1 MPQLALQNQIG
12 VISFVQV
19 STILKAVGTTDQL
32 RFSSRWS
39 QSPVIPKRLAAADLR
54 HFSRTFVGNRQWF
67 LLYPVA
73 WLHLDEDQY
82 QQTGSGHLIIVLP
95 HEIHTETDRMA
106 PYKAIGRNT
115 SRIL

>member
-1 MPQLALQNQIG
+1 MHNQIG
-12 VISFVQV
+12 VLSFVQV
-19 STILKAVGTTDQL
+19 STILRALGTTDQL

-54 HFSRTFVGNRQWF
+54 HFSRTFVDNRRRF

-73 WLHLDEDQY
+73 WLRLDEDQYQY

-95 HEIHTETDRMA
+95 LETR
-106 PYKAIGRNT
+106 
-115 SRIL
+115 